1 LRSSFAQRCAPPAR
15 LAMTDS
21 NTVRAVTLCP
31 ILLVQI
37 IRNFDALGEAFRF
50 STLNK
55 TLNLSDDLATDLWPL
70 TFGSAYSTLTSL
82 QRKRYLFVCINRRA
96 EDNPKGCCA
105 AKGSE
110 EVYRALKGEV
120 AARGLAT
127 LEARVCTSSCLD
139 QCATGVTVLV
149 EPDHFF
155 YGHVTV
161 ADVPEIVDGLV
172 KGEPVKRLVVTADQH
187 NEAGWDQRHR
197 TRRDREWSFRGKR
210 HRRQSR
216 DG

>member
-1 LRSSFAQRCAPPAR
+1 
-15 LAMTDS
+15 M
-21 NTVRAVTLCP
+21 
-31 ILLVQI
+31 
-37 IRNFDALGEAFRF
+37 
-50 STLNK
+50 
-55 TLNLSDDLATDLWPL
+55 
-70 TFGSAYSTLTSL
+70 YSTLTSL

-96 EDNPKGCCA
+96 EENPKGCCA
-105 AKGSE
+105 AKDSE

-120 AARGLAT
+120 AARGLAK

-155 YGHVTV
+155 YGRVTV

-172 KGEPVKRLVVTADQH
+172 KGQPVKRLVVTGINTMELDGMSDI
-187 NEAGWDQRHR
+187 ETSRV
-197 TRRDREWSFRGKR
+197 REWSVWGKR